1 VSGRHLGDLP
11 EPCKVHDMV
20 SLKCDIFP
28 LNKIAKAKLVGN
40 PKIAQLMLIE
50 TEGEGNDANERFEA
64 YFGCIKEN

>member
-1 VSGRHLGDLP
+1 ML
-11 EPCKVHDMV
+11 